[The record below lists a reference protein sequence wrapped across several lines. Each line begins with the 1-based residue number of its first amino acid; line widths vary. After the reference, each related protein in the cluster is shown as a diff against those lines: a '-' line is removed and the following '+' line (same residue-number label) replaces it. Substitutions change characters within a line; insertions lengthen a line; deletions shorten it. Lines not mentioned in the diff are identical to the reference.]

1 MSQTTG
7 RKTESGFT
15 MVELAVVLGLGAILM
30 GAGVSNLHS
39 LSNTLENSASQVAS
53 HFKLVRAKAVS
64 NTSAYIV
71 RPASA
76 FRIEVLEADNCSDA
90 APVKDE
96 AMTLNL
102 PNGAVITDTAWEVC
116 FNSRG
121 LPDRSLAISLLDNDL
136 QTRDVEIFL
145 GGAIRKL

>member
-1 MSQTTG
+1 MNRRSG

-15 MVELAVVLGLGAILM
+15 MVELAVVLGLSAILM

-53 HFKLVRAKAVS
+53 HFKLVRARAVS

-76 FRIEVLEADNCSDA
+76 FQIEVLEAVNCSDA
-90 APVKDE
+90 APVRNE

-102 PNGAVITDTAWEVC
+102 PNGAVITDIAWEIC

-121 LPDRSLAISLLDNDL
+121 LPDRSLVVSLLDNDL
-136 QTRDVEIFL
+136 RTRDIEIFL